1 MPAGVPAS
9 AVSEAGDVADEDLVR
24 AEWVSVGTMCRR
36 AGDPLPGRGLYQL
49 AQHDYKPKANTSREP
64 KIGLLLAHPVSQ
76 GALVTIWLLCAL
88 SVTEPPHRAV
98 MRLALP
104 YLFVVAVLLSLAVTE
119 LKPPAAAAA

>member
-1 MPAGVPAS
+1 LGQCVGGRVIHFPAGVCTSSPS
-9 AVSEAGDVADEDLVR
+9 TTTSL
-24 AEWVSVGTMCRR
+24 
-36 AGDPLPGRGLYQL
+36 
-49 AQHDYKPKANTSREP
+49 KANTSREP

-104 YLFVVAVLLSLAVTE
+104 YLSVVAVLLSLAVTE